1 MKANM
6 GSADKVIKVI
16 LAIVFGVLYFTAAVT
31 GTAGIVLL
39 VFGGVFLFTSFT
51 SYFLLYAP
59 FDLSNASAKKSL
71 ITDYSGKRI

>member
-39 VFGGVFLFTSFT
+39 VLGGVFLFTSFT
-51 SYFLLYAP
+51 SYCPL
-59 FDLSNASAKKSL
+59 
-71 ITDYSGKRI
+71 